1 MADSKSKDP
10 VRGANAE
17 ADKSRRSVGARR
29 NPASAAAIL
38 DAAEK
43 LLLEKGLGG
52 FSIEAVARAARAGKP
67 TIYRWWP
74 NRTSLVL
81 AVYQRQKQ
89 ALPDIDTGT
98 IMGDSLAFVENLIAY
113 WRDTPAGQ
121 VFRSLVAEAQSN
133 PEAADV
139 LRTYSEERHQ
149 HTAEIFRR
157 ALKRGEIGADTD
169 PVLAAEMLAS
179 FARGRLLTDRLD
191 APRAEL
197 ERAVRQFVIG
207 LGK

>member
-1 MADSKSKDP
+1 MADNKGKES
-10 VRGANAE
+10 GAGTGQ
-17 ADKSRRSVGARR
+17 SRRSVGARR
-29 NPASAAAIL
+29 NPASATAIL
-38 DAAEK
+38 DAAEA
-43 LLLEKGLGG
+43 LLIEKGLGG

-89 ALPDIDTGT
+89 SLPDIDTGDV
-98 IMGDSLAFVENLIAY
+98 MKDSAAFVENLIAY

-121 VFRSLVAEAQSN
+121 IFRSLVAEAQSD
-133 PEAADV
+133 PDAAEV
-139 LRTYSEERHQ
+139 LRAYSKERHA
-149 HTAEIFRR
+149 HTAGIFRR
-157 ALKRGEIGADTD
+157 ALDRGEIRADTD

-179 FARGRLLTDRLD
+179 FARGRLLTGRLD

-197 ERAVRQFVIG
+197 ERAVRQFVNG
-207 LGK
+207 LRL